1 MQFIEVAT
9 LQPVSY
15 EEIKRRFEHICFPQ
29 VIDTAHLSSIG
40 FEPLE
45 IAAFPYDAPRLT
57 ESVRQA
63 PVLDNGVWKQTY
75 VTTPIEDTLIDHVN
89 DQGATVT
96 VAQQVAS
103 ILAEGKVQLLGQL
116 AAYRYDKE
124 VAGIDVNGSV
134 IKTDRESQATLN
146 GAYTASLINPAININ
161 WKASD
166 GSWVS
171 LDASAISALA
181 SAVITHVQSCFTK
194 EKTIANTINSS
205 TTLAQLRAIDFDAL
219 WVA

>member
-1 MQFIEVAT
+1 MQFLEVAT

-15 EEIKRRFEHICFPQ
+15 EEIKRRHENICFPQ
-29 VIDTAHLSSIG
+29 IIDIAHLSSIG

-45 IAAFPYDAPRLT
+45 IAAFPYDAPRFT

-75 VTTPIEDTLIDHVN
+75 VTTPIEDTLVDSTENGV
-89 DQGATVT
+89 TVT

-103 ILAEGKVQLLGQL
+103 ILTEGKVQLLNQL
-116 AAYRYDKE
+116 ANYRYDKE
-124 VAGIDVNGSV
+124 VAGIDVNGSA

-146 GAYTASLINPAININ
+146 GAYTASLINPSITIN

-171 LDASAISALA
+171 LDASAISTLA
-181 SAVITHVQSCFTK
+181 SAVITHVQSCFNK
-194 EKTIANTINSS
+194 EKSIAEAINNS
-205 TTLAQLRAIDFDAL
+205 TTLAQLRAIDFDTL
-219 WVA
+219 WAA